1 MIYLQIG
8 LQGIWKPGRC
18 SGSVLLHFLV
28 VFSTAPPFK
37 QIVLDR
43 CLLKEIFLSTV
54 QIAARALSILL
65 PDVDPVLAVV
75 DPVYH

>member
-1 MIYLQIG
+1 M
-8 LQGIWKPGRC
+8 
-18 SGSVLLHFLV
+18 

-65 PDVDPVLAVV
+65 PDVDPVLAVA
-75 DPVYH
+75 DSVYH